1 MNLPNCPSPVNG
13 DRTSVND
20 DGELRSASSGL
31 GESNGGGR
39 ESPRALPAADR
50 SSKVPQVSGGRSAS
64 SRRPRWSWLVGK
76 YCWGCEEPVPS
87 GGASQL
93 WRDQW
98 QRKRIEA
105 ATFHARSPAFWSVS
119 GDEDHGDTTVIFQ
132 ASNRY
137 QARPVRWPELEVLG
151 GSSRGFG
158 SRIQVKFGS
167 KSSLSL
173 SLLGSLTCF

>member
-13 DRTSVND
+13 DRISVDD

-31 GESNGGGR
+31 GESKSGGR
-39 ESPRALPAADR
+39 ESPRALQAADR
-50 SSKVPQVSGGRSAS
+50 SSKVPHVSGGRSAI

-76 YCWGCEEPVPS
+76 CCWGWEEPFPS
-87 GGASQL
+87 GGVPKI
-93 WRDQW
+93 RRN
-98 QRKRIEA
+98 QRRQKRVLA
-105 ATFHARSPAFWSVS
+105 ATFRARLPAFWPVS
-119 GDEDHGDTTVIFQ
+119 GNDNSGDATVIFQ

-158 SRIQVKFGS
+158 SRIRVKNPL
-167 KSSLSL
+167 SLSL
-173 SLLGSLTCF
+173 SLSGFLTCF